1 MNLDLK
7 EIQII
12 WNKRYPKLMISLFSL
27 TNVFYQFLK
36 FSPIT
41 CHLIFLFKQLKLMY
55 YQIILLKW
63 FMSCLEPQ
71 LYKTSSDNNNFYK

>member
-36 FSPIT
+36 FSPNS
-41 CHLIFLFKQLKLMY
+41 CHLILLFKQLKLMY
-55 YQIILLKW
+55 YQINLLKL
-63 FMSCLEPQ
+63 FMNSLQPQ
-71 LYKTSSDNNNFYK
+71 LYKTSSDNNFYK